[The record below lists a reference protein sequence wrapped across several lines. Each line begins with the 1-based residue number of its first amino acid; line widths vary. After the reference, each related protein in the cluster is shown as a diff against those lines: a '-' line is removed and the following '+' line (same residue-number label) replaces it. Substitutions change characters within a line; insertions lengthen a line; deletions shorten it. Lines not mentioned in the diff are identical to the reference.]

1 MKGFSERNPLNQKI
15 PCSIGFRMLSSE
27 RWMRRGPKAS
37 ALVVGV
43 DDQHVPST
51 SVAEGIFDGT
61 AVI

>member
-1 MKGFSERNPLNQKI
+1 VRQARRLKSDERLQRNR
-15 PCSIGFRMLSSE
+15 FRMLSSE
-27 RWMRRGPKAS
+27 RWMRRGPNAS

-61 AVI
+61 VVI